1 MLNYN
6 PTILSQLPQLN
17 TQTSANLITKQRQ
30 KKEVAAHLNKSHQIA
45 ALTLPPSLFCPHHPP
60 QMTASLFFP
69 QKNWLSSLGKHQK
82 VPVGLPA
89 GEEARR
95 PANSQMSCLCN
106 KRSLCLGITS
116 RDLTLRPHC
125 SFCMPVWLN
134 WELFFAQG
142 GWKHQ
147 VVDPSDK
154 GFYRFF
160 VRNRH
165 PHYIA
170 YTPVDTCQEQRRQ
183 PNGYTQKKKSQWIQ
197 FPILSWL
204 KMTAGD

>member
-1 MLNYN
+1 M
-6 PTILSQLPQLN
+6 
-17 TQTSANLITKQRQ
+17 
-30 KKEVAAHLNKSHQIA
+30 NKSHQIA
-45 ALTLPPSLFCPHHPP
+45 ALTLPPSLFCSHHPP

-69 QKNWLSSLGKHQK
+69 PKNWLSSLGKHQK

-154 GFYRFF
+154 GFYRSF

-183 PNGYTQKKKSQWIQ
+183 PNGYTQKKKKSMN
-197 FPILSWL
+197 PISHSFMAKDYCWWL
-204 KMTAGD
+204 NTAYPLVKSEKKNFLRCLYFVCTYEIVNK